1 MRLLLLLAI
10 CSALLLLQPAF
21 GSTKLAK
28 RSVSASDLS
37 NFRGAILVKNGK
49 PTSCECALIDN
60 KAAFVAANCL
70 DLDGKRFREGV
81 TYEIYFDGAKGNR
94 PAKASVNPADIIIH
108 PRYNPEKYSNNIAIL
123 QFSFTEQS
131 SWVNYIAAYRDEWS
145 DIAYVRRILT
155 DANKMTWRT
164 PKVRSFTQ
172 TDSGCEKASGLYKYN
187 QDTFYCSRIYTN
199 SVFSS
204 TCNMPYG
211 SIYGVTS
218 SSMGIAGL
226 YSHSVIYGT
235 GVCGG
240 YTEYHYYIVLTNY
253 LKYARSVLGRT
264 PKEFV
269 EDKDGL
275 KGVRRIINYR
285 MKNALSANDDGTYM
299 FGGDMI
305 SPRAGLPG
313 PNAEP
318 LPTTAAQP
326 LPPSPPQPNPTNPDV
341 KPTTSSRS
349 PQPTMADENN
359 NDENNDDE
367 NNNEGNQDDGDQD
380 DEPVSNP
387 SASSSNDTGSSNVS
401 SMSNSDTDSDSDL
414 VLDEESEE
422 KSSGGNKFTDPADNS
437 SLYDD
442 PEINNE
448 LLQTKIPDVTANAA
462 HEEGG
467 VSEDTSQNGEDDQLS
482 KAAIIA
488 MSVVIPVGVILLV
501 VIGFFLY
508 KLHRKDHYGSV
519 WGLRGSKREKTTHA
533 LVDEIGGASHGDN
546 LPSYEN
552 LHQATSHPAASRLST

>member
-1 MRLLLLLAI
+1 MRLLLLIVWSVL
-10 CSALLLLQPAF
+10 SLLQPAF
-21 GSTKLAK
+21 GSIKLAK

-60 KAAFVAANCL
+60 KAAFVAASCL
-70 DLDGKRFREGV
+70 DLDGKRIRDGV
-81 TYEIYFDGAKGNR
+81 TYEIYFDGAKGNK
-94 PAKASVNPADIIIH
+94 PAKTSVDPANIIIH
-108 PRYNPEKYSNNIAIL
+108 PRYNPSKYSNNIAIL

-155 DANKMTWRT
+155 DAGKMTWRT
-164 PKVRSFTQ
+164 PKVRSFTL
-172 TDSGCEKASGLYKYN
+172 TDPGCEKASGLYRYN
-187 QDTFYCSRIYTN
+187 MDTFYCSRIYSW

-226 YSHSVIYGT
+226 YSHSVVYGT
-235 GVCGG
+235 GTCGG
-240 YTEYHYYIVLTNY
+240 DTAYHYYIVLTNY

-275 KGVRRIINYR
+275 KGVRRIINFR

-305 SPRAGLPG
+305 YPRPGLPG

-318 LPTTAAQP
+318 LPATTAQP
-326 LPPSPPQPNPTNPDV
+326 EPEPEPEPEPKPEPEPQPQPDPDTPGE
-341 KPTTSSRS
+341 KPTTLSRPS
-349 PQPTMADENN
+349 PSTTSDGNN
-359 NDENNDDE
+359 NDN
-367 NNNEGNQDDGDQD
+367 QD
-380 DEPVSNP
+380 DEPDNIN
-387 SASSSNDTGSSNVS
+387 ASSSSSSVS
-401 SMSNSDTDSDSDL
+401 EAADSDSDSSIDL
-414 VLDEESEE
+414 VLDEEPEEENSED
-422 KSSGGNKFTDPADNS
+422 NKFTDPADNS
-437 SLYDD
+437 SLYDN

-448 LLQTKIPDVTANAA
+448 LLQSKITSVTADAA
-462 HEEGG
+462 HEESNEGN
-467 VSEDTSQNGEDDQLS
+467 VPAQDVEDKLS
-482 KAAIIA
+482 KGAIIA
-488 MSVVIPVGVILLV
+488 MSVVIPVGVILLA
-501 VIGFFLY
+501 VIGFLLY
-508 KLHRKDHYGSV
+508 KMYRKDHNGSI
-519 WGLRGSKREKTTHA
+519 WGLRSSKREKTVHA
-533 LVDEIGGASHGDN
+533 LVDEIGGASHGGN

-552 LHQATSHPAASRLST
+552 IHQAASQPAASRLST